1 MKDRH
6 GGTLCKIGRR
16 EHMVALQ
23 EKGDVFMN
31 TLNVFWG
38 IEDGGL
44 RGDNLDGVDHMA
56 NGIHAELRKPSGE
69 ITPANVTS
77 WTLQTRTAEPE
88 KINLFCM
95 YAIHRAPESD
105 PVDLRVTEF
114 GDTALIM
121 TNPDEFFKRLSDA
134 ARKTG
139 RSFHGD
145 LVNYVP
151 SDYIGDVGLFTKT
164 EPFRYQSEWRFA
176 MQDGPGDPMTL
187 NIGDISDISMLIDSD
202 ELEELANEYRSGKL
216 DTHPTA

>member
-1 MKDRH
+1 M
-6 GGTLCKIGRR
+6 GTLCKIGQR

-44 RGDNLDGVDHMA
+44 RGDNLDGVDHMS
-56 NGIHAELRKPSGE
+56 NGIRAELRTPSGE
-69 ITPANVTS
+69 IIPANVTS

-95 YAIHRAPESD
+95 YAIHREPESE
-105 PVDLRVTEF
+105 PIDLRVTEF
-114 GDTALIM
+114 GDAALIM
-121 TNPDEFFKRLSDA
+121 TNADEFIKRLADA
-134 ARKTG
+134 ARKTN
-139 RSFHGD
+139 RSFKAD

-151 SDYIGDVGLFTKT
+151 TNYIGDVGLFTKT

-176 MQDGPGDPMTL
+176 MEDGPGNPIKL
-187 NIGDISDISMLIDSD
+187 NIGDISDISMLIQSD
-202 ELEELANEYRSGKL
+202 ELEEFVNEYRSGKL
-216 DTHPTA
+216 DANPTA

>member
-1 MKDRH
+1 MTANKRMLTDWFFAPLKTSRKCGRCHAESMKERH

-69 ITPANVTS
+69 IIPANVTS

-88 KINLFCM
+88 KINLFCICLL
-95 YAIHRAPESD
+95 YTSPSPRDA
-105 PVDLRVTEF
+105 T
-114 GDTALIM
+114 
-121 TNPDEFFKRLSDA
+121 LS
-134 ARKTG
+134 RM
-139 RSFHGD
+139 
-145 LVNYVP
+145 P
-151 SDYIGDVGLFTKT
+151 S
-164 EPFRYQSEWRFA
+164 SA
-176 MQDGPGDPMTL
+176 
-187 NIGDISDISMLIDSD
+187 
-202 ELEELANEYRSGKL
+202 
-216 DTHPTA
+216 